1 MPIKRESVTYAT
13 ITLQNYFRLYEKL
26 SGMTGTAVTEAEE
39 FFKIYNLDVIEVPT
53 FKPMI
58 RQDKNDLVFKSQ
70 KVKYQAAVDHIFDIH
85 QTGQPILVGTTD
97 IDKSE
102 LVSKMLKKKG
112 IKHCLLYTSPSPRD

>member
-70 KVKYQAAVDHIFDIH
+70 KIKYQAAV
-85 QTGQPILVGTTD
+85 
-97 IDKSE
+97 
-102 LVSKMLKKKG
+102 
-112 IKHCLLYTSPSPRD
+112 